1 MKTQAIDDG
10 GDAAVPVSGTAP
22 RRNLAGMP
30 LRLLERSSAAPPAA
44 APPATVSPAGAASA
58 NGMPVQGGAVDPIA
72 VVAEQIARS
81 RAVPE
86 RQSADRAQSADRT
99 PPADRAPLA
108 DRAPPADRAAALAP
122 PAAAPAAT
130 PPAAAPAATPPAAAP
145 AAARTEPVAAV
156 GTALPEPGAGAAPG
170 AQPTQRNVVVGHAVV
185 MEVAMQVPG
194 RLVIDGVVSGDI
206 EADDIVVRAG
216 GRLEGRVS
224 CRRAEISG
232 SFTGAIF
239 VRDRLVIRSGG
250 RASGRLVYG
259 NALQVETGAVLN
271 GCFSASE
278 AGLRKLGV
286 EPSHPRG
293 VDEVAGEVALASG
306 RSSIFGRMLGAIGIA

>member
-86 RQSADRAQSADRT
+86 RQSADRAPLTDRASS
-99 PPADRAPLA
+99 ADRAPSVDKAPLT

-130 PPAAAPAATPPAAAP
+130 PPAAVPSAGTSEPAAA
-145 AAARTEPVAAV
+145 ADAV
-156 GTALPEPGAGAAPG
+156 LPAPG

>member
-130 PPAAAPAATPPAAAP
+130 PPAAAPAA
-145 AAARTEPVAAV
+145 ARTEPVAAV

-232 SFTGAIF
+232 GFTGAIF

-250 RASGRLVYG
+250 RVSGRLVYG

>member
-130 PPAAAPAATPPAAAP
+130 PPAAAPAA
-145 AAARTEPVAAV
+145 ARTEPVAAV

-250 RASGRLVYG
+250 RVSGRLVYG

>member
-30 LRLLERSSAAPPAA
+30 LRLLERSSAAPPAS

-108 DRAPPADRAAALAP
+108 DRAPPADRAAALA
-122 PAAAPAAT
+122 

-239 VRDRLVIRSGG
+239 VRDRFVIRSGG